1 MDKTKKVK
9 FKKVVEQLK
18 KQNTSNTLKEMV
30 ELVEKN
36 TEQQDE
42 SIEQLQRGQE
52 YLESAQVQEM
62 PGNVLTPPGQ
72 LESVE
77 SVEEPKAVENSKSI
91 AELQAELD
99 RVNALIAG
107 FEKKK
112 PKGKKTATKV
122 KQSQAKQVLSGET
135 PDLTSPNNTLS
146 VPKEETAE
154 PVAAEKKTRGPKG
167 SEKLISTLNRIYTFM
182 QKNRE
187 MDVTEREKE
196 LSKAE
201 DIKQLKEQRHKELI
215 DALKGISGSGGD
227 TAKREKPG
235 EKPGEDSGGGILGM
249 LGALV
254 GGKLLKGLKGKLL
267 GKGAEAAEGLGK
279 GAAKGATGAAE
290 GLAEGAAKSATKVSK
305 ILNGAKGV
313 LKFLQKIPGL
323 SMIAAGATL
332 IFDIKNAIDA
342 HEAGKL
348 DDNGLKKQIT
358 KSLGGALGGLGG
370 AEIGGLLGGALGSVI
385 PGAGTLVGGILGG
398 AAGFFG
404 GEKLGEMAAEKAFDF
419 FSGGQ
424 DKDPPSDP
432 LKEAD
437 KMKKKEGGATP
448 AAAGAA
454 PAAPSGGSG
463 GAMPVASA
471 SATPSAGGGAAS
483 APAAS
488 ASPSSGG
495 GGGSSAA
502 PSSSGGGSAAP
513 AMPTASP
520 VGGGGAVPGTPAA
533 PATGGAPATPPAA
546 PAAAPTAMPAA
557 PPPAPSSALAPMME
571 KNQDMKLDAAS
582 SGGGT
587 TVNNNTES
595 TSGSTGPDKTKG
607 PMPSIRNKD
616 STFERLVYYSTRVV

>member
-1 MDKTKKVK
+1 MDKTKKAK

-77 SVEEPKAVENSKSI
+77 SVEEPKAVENSRSI

-135 PDLTSPNNTLS
+135 PDLTSPNNALS

-215 DALKGISGSGGD
+215 DALKGISGSGVGTE
-227 TAKREKPG
+227 TAKK
-235 EKPGEDSGGGILGM
+235 EKPGEDSGGGIMG
-249 LGALV
+249 
-254 GGKLLKGLKGKLL
+254 LLASFGLKKLGSKL
-267 GKGAEAAEGLGK
+267 AGGAKGAAGAVEGAG
-279 GAAKGATGAAE
+279 GAAKGAAGAAE

-323 SMIAAGATL
+323 SVIAAGATL
-332 IFDIKNAIDA
+332 LFDIKNAIDA
-342 HEAGKL
+342 HESGKL

-437 KMKKKEGGATP
+437 KIKKKEGGATP

-454 PAAPSGGSG
+454 PSAPSG
-463 GAMPVASA
+463 GAMPAASA
-471 SATPSAGGGAAS
+471 SATPSAGGGAS
-483 APAAS
+483 TPAAS
-488 ASPSSGG
+488 A
-495 GGGSSAA
+495 AA
-502 PSSSGGGSAAP
+502 PSGGGSAPP

-520 VGGGGAVPGTPAA
+520 VGGGGAAPGTPAA
-533 PATGGAPATPPAA
+533 PAAGGAPATPPAA

-557 PPPAPSSALAPMME
+557 PPPAPSSALAPMIE

-595 TSGSTGPDKTKG
+595 KSGSTGPDKTKG